1 MSSGE
6 AGAMESLIRAEL
18 DLDALRHNVRELRRL
33 AAGVPIL
40 APVKADAYG
49 HGVQHVV
56 PVLRE
61 EGVAAFGVANVIE
74 GALLRSLGVT
84 EPVLVFGDLLA
95 SRVAGYISSD
105 LDATVGS
112 PEAVEAACAA
122 REPLRVHVK
131 VDTGMHRLGLPADQ
145 VAPAIE
151 RLEGAPHVSIVGLW
165 THLATADEPDRS
177 FARHQLA
184 VFDEI
189 RASLDRSVRVH
200 IANSGAMVQLPETV
214 LGRDFVR
221 PGGLLYGLPSS
232 ETILD
237 KVDVRPVM
245 RLVTRVI
252 HRQLVEAGET
262 VSYGRTWR
270 APAAS
275 LIATIAAG
283 YGDGLPRQLS
293 NRGSVTIR
301 GRAYP
306 IAGRICMDMLMVDLG
321 PPHGSGQEIRVEDE
335 VVIFGAGGPT
345 VLDQANCADT
355 ISYSLCTGLT
365 QRVPRIPRQW
375 SEVR

>member
-1 MSSGE
+1 MSLGVTAATE
-6 AGAMESLIRAEL
+6 ALTRAEL

-33 AAGVPIL
+33 AGGVPIL

-49 HGVQHVV
+49 HGLQHVV

-74 GALLRSLGVT
+74 GAALRSLGAT

-95 SRVAGYISSD
+95 SRVAAYINSN
-105 LDATVGS
+105 LDATVAS

-122 REPLRVHVK
+122 GEPLRVHVK
-131 VDTGMHRLGLPADQ
+131 VDTGMHRLGLHPEQ

-151 RLEGAPHVSIVGLW
+151 RLERAPHVSIVGLW

-184 VFDEI
+184 LFDEV
-189 RASLDRSVRVH
+189 RARLDRPWPVH
-200 IANSGAMVQLPETV
+200 IANSGAMAQLPEAV
-214 LGRDFVR
+214 HGRDFVR

-245 RLVTRVI
+245 RLLSRVI
-252 HRQLVEAGET
+252 HRQLVEAGES

-270 APAAS
+270 APTAS

-301 GRAYP
+301 DRAYP

-321 PPHGSGQEIRVEDE
+321 PPGGSGREIQVNDE
-335 VVIFGAGGPT
+335 VVIFGPGGPT
-345 VLDQANCADT
+345 VLDQADRAGT

-365 QRVPRIPRQW
+365 QRVPRIPRDS
-375 SEVR
+375 SEAT